1 MTLNR
6 SPSLPRRRTRAAVLA
21 ALVAAGVLIASV
33 APAHLASAAAPAA
46 VTGLSVDPGYEPGEL
61 YVSWDAHPGDPAAY
75 RVSWAPDGDVFRTYT
90 DTEWNAFPEENELT
104 ISGLE
109 PGALYMVRVRA
120 RFTNNNGD
128 WSWVETGAAATE
140 SRPRITTPK
149 KATSQSGQE
158 AWGVEPSKEPSQG
171 KQDEDPDEGSSQI
184 EPRNHEPEREFLLD
198 EFDSIDCGNSAC
210 TRHRSYRVSLTAG
223 RRYVAE
229 VWGSSNA
236 QGGNAELL
244 VITAVESPNQ
254 ANLGSDY
261 SAVGITLREPRV
273 IFTASEIPGWHL
285 VKVRIDAERHPQ
297 GEPWTFRVVVYPYVP
312 YEDCA
317 ASTKTT
323 CTAAVGGETP
333 GEFEIAS
340 LSRSDEDWFEVG
352 LVGGQLYEVVLRG
365 DSSAHKAVGNPWL
378 KGVFDHRGRLLDS
391 DGNVHPYP
399 YFGSTQGTADGD
411 SGPGSTALTYFTP
424 RSSGTYYV
432 GAGAGGGANS
442 RDGHYVLAVHT
453 PATDVLANDDCLPG
467 MTAGAFSVY
476 ADIIFRYFYGQRLG
490 LPNTQAHYDAAN
502 VRLAGNDLA
511 AHDQNCEIG
520 GGETV
525 QGRIEHRGL
534 LSGRFSGRVLVES
547 ERDWFRAHLT
557 AGTRYQ
563 VEVNTR
569 QGGMHHPDLGPM
581 YDADGVE
588 VRDGNG
594 GSGDAAYSERHHF
607 TPTVDGDY
615 YIEVAA
621 ASSSG
626 PFNTGRYWLTLT
638 EAP

>member
-1 MTLNR
+1 MARNR
-6 SPSLPRRRTRAAVLA
+6 YSSIPHRRMRAAVLA
-21 ALVAAGVLIASV
+21 ALVATGVLIAAV
-33 APAHLASAAAPAA
+33 APANLASAAAPAA
-46 VTGLSVDPGYEPGEL
+46 VTGLSVEPGAEIGSL
-61 YVSWDAHPGDPAAY
+61 YVSWDAHPGGPAAY

-109 PGALYMVRVRA
+109 PGELYMVRVRA

-140 SRPRITTPK
+140 TTRKSTPPEKETSEGAGEDWSVEPEKESRPDEADEESSRI
-149 KATSQSGQE
+149 G
-158 AWGVEPSKEPSQG
+158 
-171 KQDEDPDEGSSQI
+171 
-184 EPRNHEPEREFLLD
+184 PRDHEPEREYLLD

-229 VWGSSNA
+229 AWGSSNA
-236 QGGNAELL
+236 RGGNAELL
-244 VITAVESPNQ
+244 VITAVESPNK

-273 IFTASEIPGWHL
+273 VFTASEIPGWHL
-285 VKVRIDAERHPQ
+285 VKVRIDAEKHPQ

-333 GEFEIAS
+333 GELEIAS

-352 LVGGQLYEVVLRG
+352 LVGGQLYEIVQRG
-365 DSSAHKAVGNPWL
+365 DSTAHKALGNPWL
-378 KGVFDHRGRLLDS
+378 QGVFDHRGRLLDS
-391 DGNVHPYP
+391 YGDVHPYP

-411 SGPGSTALTYFTP
+411 SGPGNTALTYFTP
-424 RSSGTYYV
+424 RSSGTYYI

-442 RDGHYVLAVHT
+442 RHGHYVIEVHT
-453 PATDVLANDDCLPG
+453 HATDVLANDDCLPG

-476 ADIIFRYFYGQRLG
+476 ADIIFRYFYGQRLS

-502 VRLAGNDLA
+502 ARLAGNDLA
-511 AHDQNCEIG
+511 AHDQNCEIAVG
-520 GGETV
+520 QTV
-525 QGRIEHRGL
+525 TGRIEHNGL
-534 LSGRFSGRVLVES
+534 LSGRFSGTVRVDG

-557 AGTRYQ
+557 AGTRYR
-563 VEVNTR
+563 VEVDTTNH
-569 QGGMHHPDLGPM
+569 GMHHPDLGPI
-581 YDADGVE
+581 YDADGVQ
-588 VRDGNG
+588 VRGGNG
-594 GSGDAAYSERHHF
+594 GSGDGPYSERYYF

-615 YIEVAA
+615 YIEVAGPA
-621 ASSSG
+621 SSG